1 MVGVTVSTVI
11 AASDEDA
18 VERGSTGDSEIQ
30 LMPVTVSGV
39 SPRYPV
45 VRLG

>member
-1 MVGVTVSTVI
+1 MVGVTVSAVI
-11 AASDEDA
+11 AASNEDA
-18 VERGSTGDSEIQ
+18 VEQGSAGESEIQ
-30 LMPVTVSGV
+30 LMPMTGSGE